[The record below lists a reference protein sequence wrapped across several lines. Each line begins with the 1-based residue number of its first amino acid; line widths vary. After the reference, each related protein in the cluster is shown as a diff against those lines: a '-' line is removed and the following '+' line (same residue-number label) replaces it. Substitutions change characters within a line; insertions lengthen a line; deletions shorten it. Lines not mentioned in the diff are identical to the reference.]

1 MSFRTRFGIC
11 IVEISQDIKFWEENL
26 NFLRILHVAF
36 FTFLQAACST
46 FVAFLVGILAA
57 FFCGRRKFLGRKF
70 LLSLSVVPFCVP
82 SLIIALAYV
91 SFLGLNGTLNHF
103 LMFVFKLK
111 NPPVKILY
119 SFLGLVLA
127 QGFYNFPLIMKN
139 VSEAWQKLPN
149 ETAESARLLGAS
161 ESRIFRT
168 ITIYQLLPS
177 IASSSLIVFI
187 YCFLSFILVL
197 LFGGIGNSTLEVEIY
212 KAARASLDFKT
223 AFILAFLETAIL
235 CILTVL
241 YELLEKKSSKA
252 KGLQENFFVLKRIS
266 GAKEICAFTILI
278 ILLLIFFIFP
288 LFGIFIDAFSSKKI
302 QGFTFSTL
310 KSVVKMK
317 SFLPSL
323 KTTFFLGICTG
334 FFCTLF
340 GFLYSVFL
348 KFLENKEKSYLNS
361 LNSIFKILPMLPM
374 CVSSVVLGVIIII
387 LIPRGNI
394 FCLIFAQSFLN
405 WPLAYKIIYSQ
416 MTKISFDT
424 VDSGLLLSKNKFDFT
439 LRVLLPVSKNS
450 LISAFGF
457 CFALSAGDTTLPLVL
472 SIPKFNT
479 LSLFTYRL
487 AGSYRFNEACAA
499 GLILATLCV
508 VIFSLSGNL
517 DILSITRICN
527 VNSHSHCSFKAT
539 SLSPHSYKIPTS
551 ARRKRT

>member
-1 MSFRTRFGIC
+1 M
-11 IVEISQDIKFWEENL
+11 

-46 FVAFLVGILAA
+46 FVALLVGILAA
-57 FFCGRRKFLGRKF
+57 FFCGRRKFFGRKF

-139 VSEAWQKLPN
+139 VSEAWQRLP
-149 ETAESARLLGAS
+149 EQTAESARLLGAS

-177 IASSSLIVFI
+177 VASSSLIVFI

-212 KAARASLDFKT
+212 KAARASLDFKSV
-223 AFILAFLETAIL
+223 FILAILETSIL
-235 CILTVL
+235 CVLTIL
-241 YELLEKKSSKA
+241 YELLEKKSSNA
-252 KGLQENFFVLKRIS
+252 KGLQENFFVLKKIS
-266 GAKEICAFTILI
+266 GAKEIFSFTILI
-278 ILLLIFFIFP
+278 ILLLTFFIFP
-288 LFGIFIDAFSSKKI
+288 LFGIFVDAFSSKKI
-302 QGFTFSTL
+302 QGFTFSTFV
-310 KSVVKMK
+310 SVLKMK
-317 SFLPSL
+317 SFWPSL
-323 KTTFFLGICTG
+323 RTTFFLGICTG

-348 KFLENKEKSYLNS
+348 KFLESKEKTY

-374 CVSSVVLGVIIII
+374 CVSSVVVGVIIII
-387 LIPRGNI
+387 LIPRGNF

-416 MTKISFDT
+416 MTKIPFDT
-424 VDSGLLLSKNKFDFT
+424 VDSALLLSKNKFDLT
-439 LRVLLPVSKNS
+439 VRVLLPISKNS

-508 VIFSLSGNL
+508 VVFALSGNL
-517 DILSITRICN
+517 S
-527 VNSHSHCSFKAT
+527 T
-539 SLSPHSYKIPTS
+539 SSCRHLLQQDNKG
-551 ARRKRT
+551 KFL

>member
-1 MSFRTRFGIC
+1 M
-11 IVEISQDIKFWEENL
+11 
-26 NFLRILHVAF
+26 NFARILHVAG

-46 FVAFLVGILAA
+46 FVAVLIGILAA
-57 FFCGRRKFLGRKF
+57 FFCGRRKFFGRKF
-70 LLSLSVVPFCVP
+70 LLSLSVVPFCLP

-91 SFLGLNGTLNHF
+91 SFLGLNGTLNHI

-139 VSEAWQKLPN
+139 VSEVWHLLPEQN
-149 ETAESARLLGAS
+149 AESARLLGAS

-177 IASSSLIVFI
+177 IASSALIVFI

-223 AFILAFLETAIL
+223 AFTLAFLETSIL
-235 CILTVL
+235 CILTIL
-241 YELLEKKSSKA
+241 HELLEKKSSNV
-252 KGLQENFFVLKRIS
+252 KGLNQGNFFVLKRIS
-266 GAKEICAFTILI
+266 GAKEILAFSILI

-288 LFGIFIDAFSSKKI
+288 IFGIFVDAFTSKKTL
-302 QGFTFSTL
+302 GFTFSTL

-323 KTTFFLGICTG
+323 ETTLILGICTG
-334 FFCTLF
+334 FFCTLI

-348 KFLENKEKSYLNS
+348 KFLENKEKNYLNS
-361 LNSIFKILPMLPM
+361 VFKILPMLPM
-374 CVSSVVLGVIIII
+374 CISSVVLGVIIII

-394 FCLIFAQSFLN
+394 FCLIFAQSFLY
-405 WPLAYKIIYSQ
+405 WPLAYKVIYAQ
-416 MTKISFDT
+416 MTKIPFDT
-424 VDSGLLLSKNKFDFT
+424 VDSALLLSKNKFDLT
-439 LRVLLPVSKNS
+439 VRVLLPVSKNS

-457 CFALSAGDTTLPLVL
+457 SFALSAGDTTLPLVL

-487 AGSYRFNEACAA
+487 SSAYRFNEACAA
-499 GLILATLCV
+499 GLILASLCV
-508 VIFSLSGNL
+508 VIFTLSGNIFNKS
-517 DILSITRICN
+517 DDFTED
-527 VNSHSHCSFKAT
+527 FT
-539 SLSPHSYKIPTS
+539 ED
-551 ARRKRT
+551 